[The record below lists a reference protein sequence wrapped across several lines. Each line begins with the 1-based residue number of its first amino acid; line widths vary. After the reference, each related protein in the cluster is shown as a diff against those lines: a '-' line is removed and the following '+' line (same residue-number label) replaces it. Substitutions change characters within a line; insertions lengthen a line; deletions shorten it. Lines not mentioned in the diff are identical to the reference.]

1 MYNKFDNGWPI
12 KTLLLLFPPPLPV
25 ASLFNP
31 RFYSRVFTMAEI
43 LLTFSGE
50 QEIGPKCN
58 RCNRMQRPAL
68 ALLCRLQHRCLL
80 SRLSFPLEFHSLFSI
95 SSALPSF
102 LVFCQLTASNGQQ
115 LSFIFVSLKHLHL
128 RAYEEIIPTMSRPVI
143 GVVLRT
149 CEGEKRVSPCFYVK
163 CPQQGTYN
171 ILLSFSTTMRAC
183 RCEREMSDRGGL
195 ESKFK

>member
-1 MYNKFDNGWPI
+1 
-12 KTLLLLFPPPLPV
+12 
-25 ASLFNP
+25 
-31 RFYSRVFTMAEI
+31 
-43 LLTFSGE
+43 
-50 QEIGPKCN
+50 
-58 RCNRMQRPAL
+58 
-68 ALLCRLQHRCLL
+68 
-80 SRLSFPLEFHSLFSI
+80 
-95 SSALPSF
+95 LPSF

-171 ILLSFSTTMRAC
+171 ILLMHRFEDKMEIMQVLINPTNDKETTRW
-183 RCEREMSDRGGL
+183 
-195 ESKFK
+195 K